1 MNNIAVEKQIE
12 ELTKKIESLLKSS
25 KQIIECNFYDCID
38 NWYTIHKKPNLC
50 AGSNRSLRNVIR
62 LLKKHIPNKQVY
74 EMRPCDIEKCL
85 NSLEANKTRK
95 DIYIYSREFMRYAYY
110 NKYIAEDISV
120 FIKAPR
126 YKAKEGTAYTQQQI
140 TTLFKH
146 TKNKHVLN
154 LFKFY
159 YYTGVR
165 KSEALTL
172 RWCDID
178 FESKAV
184 HIHGTKTIS
193 SNRYIPL
200 TRPLQILLR
209 SIPYTKADDLVFKVT
224 DASIRWEIEHLKP
237 KLNFNVNIKNFRT
250 TFATRCADIGI
261 TARVVQGWLGHT
273 DVRTTTRY
281 YIKATPNFD
290 GEQITL
296 FNAKF

>member
-1 MNNIAVEKQIE
+1 MNSLTIDEQIE
-12 ELTKKIESLLKSS
+12 DLKNKIESLLKSS
-25 KQIIECNFYDCID
+25 KKIIDCKFFD
-38 NWYTIHKKPNLC
+38 CLDEWYLTQKKPNLC

-62 LLKKHIPNKQVY
+62 LLKENIPNKNVS
-74 EMRPCDIEKCL
+74 ELRPFDFEKCL
-85 NSLEANKTRK
+85 NVLPPTKTRK
-95 DIYIYSREFMRYAYY
+95 DVYIYSREFMRYAYY

-140 TTLFKH
+140 ITLFNQ
-146 TKNKHVLN
+146 TKNKNVLN

-178 FESKAV
+178 FDSKAI

-193 SNRYIPL
+193 SDRYIPL
-200 TRPLQILLR
+200 TKPLQMLLR
-209 SIPYTKADDLVFKVT
+209 SIPYSKSDDLVFKVT
-224 DASIRWEIEHLKP
+224 DSALRWEIEHLKP
-237 KLNFNVNIKNFRT
+237 KLNFGVNIKNFRT

-273 DVRTTTRY
+273 DVRTTTKY

-290 GEQITL
+290 IEQITL
-296 FNAKF
+296 FNTKF